1 MKALRFTVAFL
12 LLCSL
17 SLCAFAMDEG
27 YIGDSIKWQSNSEAV
42 YVPLDAERLGE
53 SLNDGYYQYYTDIP
67 NNCFYL
73 HISYTESSLNDNGDN
88 AIHLEFNIV
97 NSSKEYPF
105 PVYENTNGKILDNF
119 NIRTHFSEIMG
130 EGQDIYVGIEFLNK
144 EDKKLNQYLN
154 FSLFV
159 NGNKYQICDELIKL
173 AYGDYA
179 ESLTTTKPTAT
190 KNPTTEKTTAKES
203 TTKQTTTQKETTTK
217 RETTTKFNYTYT
229 PTTQQN
235 IATQPA
241 ESERDTTAEKA
252 TSPKTE
258 STTKFKYTGASTE
271 APWEYDQGSA
281 TGNGFTESSES
292 PEETAAAS
300 DKQKT
305 ENGIIIPGANGMA
318 ESTLP
323 KKLLTAAAIICAVG
337 GAALITRNALPQKKE
352 SNKNSEED

>member
-17 SLCAFAMDEG
+17 PLCAFAMDEG
-27 YIGDSIKWQSNSEAV
+27 YIGDLIKWQNNSDEV
-42 YVPLDAERLGE
+42 HTVFLYPEHFSGQPKE
-53 SLNDGYYQYYTDIP
+53 GGYYQYYTDIP

-88 AIHLEFNIV
+88 DIHLEFDIEN
-97 NSSKEYPF
+97 KCRF
-105 PVYENTNGKILDNF
+105 PVYADTNGKTLDNF

-130 EGQDIYVGIEFLNK
+130 EGQEIYVGIEFLNK

-159 NGNKYQICDELIKL
+159 NGNKYQICDENIKL

-190 KNPTTEKTTAKES
+190 KNPATEKTTAKES
-203 TTKQTTTQKETTTK
+203 TTKQATTQKETTTK
-217 RETTTKFNYTYT
+217 RETTTKFKYTYT
-229 PTTQQN
+229 PTTQRN
-235 IATQPA
+235 TATQPA
-241 ESERDTTAEKA
+241 ESKTDTATEKV

-258 STTKFKYTGASTE
+258 STTKFKYTGTSTE

-292 PEETAAAS
+292 PEGTAAVS
-300 DKQKT
+300 DEQKT
-305 ENGIIIPGANGMA
+305 ENGIIIPGANGAA
-318 ESTLP
+318 ESSLP
-323 KKLLTAAAIICAVG
+323 KKLLTAAAIICAIG

-352 SNKNSEED
+352 SDKNSEED

>member
-17 SLCAFAMDEG
+17 PLCAFAMDEG
-27 YIGDSIKWQSNSEAV
+27 YIGESIKWQSNSEAV
-42 YVPLDAERLGE
+42 YVSLDAERLGE
-53 SLNDGYYQYYTDIP
+53 SLNDGYYQYYTDIS

-73 HISYTESSLNDNGDN
+73 HISYTESSLNDKGDN
-88 AIHLEFNIV
+88 DIHLEFNIE
-97 NSSKEYPF
+97 NKYCFS
-105 PVYENTNGKILDNF
+105 VYADTNGKTLDNF

-130 EGQDIYVGIEFLNK
+130 EGQEIYVGIEFLNK
-144 EDKKLNQYLN
+144 EDKKLNQYLT

-190 KNPTTEKTTAKES
+190 KNPATEKTTAKES
-203 TTKQTTTQKETTTK
+203 TAKQTTTQKETATK
-217 RETTTKFNYTYT
+217 KETTTKFKYTYT
-229 PTTQQN
+229 PTTQQYT
-235 IATQPA
+235 ATQPA
-241 ESERDTTAEKA
+241 ESERDTATEKV
-252 TSPKTE
+252 TSSKTE
-258 STTKFKYTGASTE
+258 STTKFKYTEASTE

-281 TGNGFTESSES
+281 TENGIAEGSES
-292 PEETAAAS
+292 PEGTAAVS
-300 DKQKT
+300 DEQKP
-305 ENGIIIPGANGMA
+305 ENGIIIPEANNAA
-318 ESTLP
+318 ESSLP

-352 SNKNSEED
+352 SNKSSEED